1 VKLIVG
7 LGNPG
12 RKYQATRHNVGF
24 LVIDQLAQ
32 QNHVIIDHERCSAVV
47 GEWSRGDLS
56 IILAKPQTFMNRSG
70 IAVKELLEGH
80 NATADD
86 LLVVFDD
93 LDLPFGRIRIRPQGS
108 AAGHRGILSIQ
119 EQLGSASFCR
129 VRIGIGRPPEAGE
142 PADYVLEPFTATEQD
157 ALPEV
162 IERAAAS
169 IECLLAEGIE
179 RAMNQF
185 NRAT

>member
-1 VKLIVG
+1 MKLIVG

-12 RKYQATRHNVGF
+12 KRYQASRHNIGF
-24 LVIDQLAQ
+24 LVIEQLAR
-32 QNHVIIDHERCSAVV
+32 QNHVAIEENRCNASIGVWLRA
-47 GEWSRGDLS
+47 DLP
-56 IILAKPQTFMNRSG
+56 IILAKPQTFMNQSG
-70 IAVKELLEGH
+70 IAVKGLLEEY
-80 NATADD
+80 NATVDD

-129 VRIGIGRPPEAGE
+129 VRIGIGRPPGEME
-142 PADYVLEPFTATEQD
+142 PADYVLEPFNSGEQKV
-157 ALPEV
+157 LPEV

-169 IECLLAEGIE
+169 IECLLVEGIE

-185 NRAT
+185 NRAS